1 MKLTL
6 SKKIELFVTGKD
18 NKAAG
23 AERQALI
30 APPWLKCFKP
40 AKTSTT
46 HYLCVWFS
54 TWLSFLPATEIVT
67 AARNKTAINCFLSR
81 DFLPPGG
88 GGRPCYGFPFEG
100 TFSLKTLPALASIGI
115 IFSFEQAAHFV
126 SFCSQTFPKV
136 SSCAS
141 QWDLPSS
148 LLKY

>member
-1 MKLTL
+1 ML

-18 NKAAG
+18 NKATG

-54 TWLSFLPATEIVT
+54 TWLSFLPATEIVA
-67 AARNKTAINCFLSR
+67 AARKKNSHKPFSESW
-81 DFLPPGG
+81 LPASWR